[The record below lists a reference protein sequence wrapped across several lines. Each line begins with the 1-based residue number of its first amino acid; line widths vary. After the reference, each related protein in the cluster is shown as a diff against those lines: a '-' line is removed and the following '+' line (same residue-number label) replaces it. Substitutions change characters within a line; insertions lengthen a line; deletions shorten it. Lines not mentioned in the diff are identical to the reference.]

1 MSVLPTAIAQHFA
14 FATGKLSVLKHLLML
29 TSDRDR
35 LLGAHGLKEAE
46 MILAELKIGS
56 RSDRGDG
63 KADSTLAGIER
74 WVRTEVES
82 MSVEEKRG
90 VFGILWMKEDV
101 PLLSYLLKKHHGKTS
116 EVSHEPQGNLTAW
129 DAAHLHALVA
139 NDTATG
145 LDDGIVEL
153 VRSVKAME
161 EPTAKQI
168 DCAVSQGI
176 ANMQLALAK
185 KNGSSEIKRY
195 VRHTIDLMNLRTVLR
210 LVDMSAEEVT
220 PYLIKGGF
228 LDTRTLAGNREHV
241 LRAIDRSSLPY
252 TLSQSIRKAGDD
264 WNAIEQAFEGVLA
277 EDISR
282 MWNIPLSVEPLFAFA
297 ALTLSHLKLLRA
309 IIIGK
314 RANLSPQEI
323 KKMIPPF
330 IPSSLYVLA

>member
-1 MSVLPTAIAQHFA
+1 MHALPAAIGQHFA
-14 FATGKLSVLKHLLML
+14 FATGKLSVLKHLLLL

-56 RSDRGDG
+56 RSERGDG
-63 KADSTLAGIER
+63 KADTTLASVER
-74 WVRTEVES
+74 WIRTEVES

-101 PLLSYLLKKHHGKTS
+101 PLISYLLKKHHGKTS

-129 DAAHLHALVA
+129 DSAHLHALIMH
-139 NDTATG
+139 DTETG
-145 LDDGIVEL
+145 LDDGIVKL
-153 VRSVKAME
+153 VRAVKALVN
-161 EPTAKQI
+161 PSAKEI
-168 DCAVSQGI
+168 DCAVAQGI

-185 KNGSSEIKRY
+185 RNGSAEIKRY
-195 VRHTIDLMNLRTVLR
+195 VRHTIDLMNLRTALR
-210 LVDMSAEEVT
+210 LSNMPTKEVT
-220 PYLIKGGF
+220 PYLIKGGN
-228 LDTRTLAGNREHV
+228 LDTRTLAGTREHI
-241 LRAIDRSSLPY
+241 LKTIDRSSLPY
-252 TLSQSIRKAGDD
+252 TLSQSIDKAGDD
-264 WNAIEQAFEGVLA
+264 WNAIEQSFENVLA

-314 RANLSPQEI
+314 RANLTPQEI
-323 KKMIPPF
+323 KKMLPPF